1 MTSNCI
7 AIDLKQPINDVCRKA
22 FGHWKTVVFSVVM
35 LLVSTTQLSAQEE
48 SLANRYFDQGEYEKA
63 LSIYLDLYKS
73 NNSPFYYQRITKSY
87 IALDDLD
94 EAISFIKRS
103 RKKSRGLTLQQDV
116 DLVFIYRKM
125 EDDKSAEKE
134 TESLIN
140 YIAKNPTR
148 AQSVTRLLS
157 EKGLYDISLRAY
169 EAAEKA
175 NPNLRLTYQKSMVYA
190 ELGQLKDM
198 YNSYVAMVEES
209 PGYLTT
215 VKSLMSRSLST
226 DPDDEYN
233 EHVKATL
240 LKRIQKTDND
250 ELVDLLIHV
259 FMHENNY
266 PGALRQAIARDKRTG
281 GNQNQVF
288 SLGRLSAEQGNF
300 KSAFEAFDYIIER
313 KPPSDYVDV
322 ATVERLKT
330 RKLELDQTPK
340 QVDYEQLAKDIRRVL
355 NMNDWRWPFSPL
367 ALTLAEIDAYVLDNV
382 GDAIKHLKKIQD
394 IPRIP
399 DKLQIESRLLLGDIY
414 LFHGKYTNALLAY
427 TQAEKLAGD
436 QPLGDE
442 AKFRSG
448 RVSYFQADFDYAL
461 STFDVLKSST
471 SKHTANNAMKLSLL
485 IRENTMLDTSY
496 EAMTRFAQADLK
508 YHRKLYEES
517 LRELRLLSDDFPNH
531 SLQDEILFLKAKIQ
545 RDKMQFEEAVV
556 TLENM
561 LERFPDGILADEALL
576 MLGVIYSE
584 ELGQLDK
591 AQNAFEILITDFP
604 NSYYVS
610 EARRRYRELRGDIN
624 F

>member
-1 MTSNCI
+1 MLNTNSS
-7 AIDLKQPINDVCRKA
+7 IDVKQWFYNSSFK
-22 FGHWKTVVFSVVM
+22 WKT
-35 LLVSTTQLSAQEE
+35 LVLPMFFLMVSATQISAQEE
-48 SLANRYFDQGEYEKA
+48 KLANRYFEQGEYEKA
-63 LSIYLDLYKS
+63 LSIYLDLYK
-73 NNSPFYYQRITKSY
+73 NNTSPFYYQRITKSY

-94 EAISFIKRS
+94 EAVNFVKRS
-103 RKKSRGLTLQQDV
+103 RKKTRGLTLQQDV
-116 DLVFIYRKM
+116 DLVFLYRKK
-125 EDDKSAEKE
+125 EDEKSAEKE

-140 YIAKNPTR
+140 YIASNPTR

-157 EKGLYDISLRAY
+157 EKGLFDVSLRAY

-175 NPNLRLTYQKSMVYA
+175 NPNIRLTYQKSMVYA
-190 ELGQLKDM
+190 ELGQLKNM

-250 ELVDLLIHV
+250 ELVDVLIHV

-281 GNQNQVF
+281 NNQNQVF
-288 SLGRLSAEQGNF
+288 SLGRLSAEKGDY
-300 KSAFEAFDYIIER
+300 KTAYEAFDHILER
-313 KPPSDYVDV
+313 KPPSEYADV

-330 RKLELDQTPK
+330 QKLELDKTPNTAH
-340 QVDYEQLAKDIRRVL
+340 YEQLSKDIKRVL
-355 NMNDWRWPFSPL
+355 NMNDWRWPYSPL
-367 ALTLAEIDAYVLDNV
+367 ALTLAEIDAYVLNHAS
-382 GDAIKHLKKIQD
+382 DAIKHLKRIED
-394 IPRIP
+394 LPRMP
-399 DKLQIESRLLLGDIY
+399 EKLQIESRLLLGDIY

-427 TQAEKLAGD
+427 AQAEKLAGD

-448 RVSYFQADFDYAL
+448 RVSYFQADFTYAL

-485 IRENTMLDTSY
+485 IHENTMLDTSY

-517 LRELRLLSDDFPNH
+517 LRELRLLNDDFPNH

-545 RDKMQFEEAVV
+545 RDKLQFEEATVS
-556 TLENM
+556 LENM

-584 ELGQLDK
+584 ELGQPDK
-591 AQNAFEILITDFP
+591 AQNAFEILMTDFP
-604 NSYYVS
+604 NSYFVS